1 MAIKVRKIKNQG
13 KRTMSFVA
21 SGFDKKKKPE
31 KALTFGKK
39 NISGRMSTGKISIRH
54 RGGGHKRKLR
64 LIDFACK
71 KLDVP
76 AKVIA
81 VEKDPNRSGFIAL
94 LSFKDGD
101 KRYVLAWQGLKMD
114 REVIFSEKAELRRGN
129 RTILKRVPVG
139 TEVFNIEMFP
149 GKGGQIVRSAGSA
162 AIVMAN
168 ENGYTQLQMPSTEV
182 RIVPDACMA
191 TIGRVSNVEHNTI
204 TIGKAGRVRW
214 MGRRPQVRGKVMN
227 PVDHPHGG
235 GEGNQPIGL
244 PQQRTKWGKPAKGVK
259 TRKKTK
265 PSNKYIV
272 RRRKKKKRK

>member
-1 MAIKVRKIKNQG
+1 MAIKIRKIKNQG
-13 KRTMSFVA
+13 KRTMSYVA

-31 KALTFGKK
+31 KALTFGKTSK
-39 NISGRMSTGKISIRH
+39 VGRMGTGKISIRH

-71 KLDVP
+71 KLNVP
-76 AKVIA
+76 AKVVS

-94 LSFKDGD
+94 VAFKDGD
-101 KRYVLAWQGLKMD
+101 KKYVLAWQGAKVGQV
-114 REVIFSEKAELRRGN
+114 VIYSEKAELKKGN
-129 RTILKRVPVG
+129 RTNLKRVPVG

-182 RIVPDACMA
+182 RIVPDTCMA

-259 TRKKTK
+259 TRKATK